1 MIEKKKTLL
10 TIGLAFTACFLFA
23 QEGSIDEMRNSTQ
36 AVLLASIDRENA
48 SILQQLDSVKFVNAG
63 EKDVEGIIFDIEDV
77 AVVRKLSS
85 LTREVPLDYNQ
96 HVRKYIDLY
105 NSKNYSG
112 HMSRMLGLA
121 QYYFP
126 LYERILAEV
135 GVPKEIKY
143 LSIIESALNPHDV
156 SRVGATGPWQFMY
169 GTAKIYDLTM
179 DNYVD
184 ERKDPIAS
192 SYAAAKYMK
201 EAYAEFGD
209 WLLAI
214 ASYNCGKGGVKRAIL
229 RSGKIQPSFWEIA
242 PFLPK
247 ETRNYV
253 PAYIAMTYTLGYAQ
267 DHGIEAKDSEMALN
281 TQILEIDKFISIH
294 EVAKAINVPEE
305 SLKLLNPAYKKGIVN
320 GSDDI
325 HRRLIIP
332 ALAADID
339 KEQLYL
345 ALNTAVEKTAEVIA
359 LENDDVRVAD
369 KRVALTNKHRVRRGE
384 TLAIIAKKYDVSVQN
399 LKAWNNVKG
408 SSVRTGTSLVVSS
421 SGVNNRLAQRTNE
434 RVHKKSNFSMYTVKK
449 GDTLSEIASKKGVSL
464 SRLKADN
471 NLSHSKLKPGMK
483 LKINKG

>member
-1 MIEKKKTLL
+1 MIEKKRTLF
-10 TIGLAFTACFLFA
+10 TIGLAITTYCLCA
-23 QEGSIDEMRNSTQ
+23 QERSIDEMRNSTQ
-36 AVLLASIDRENA
+36 AIMSASIDRENA
-48 SILQQLDSVKFVNAG
+48 SILQQLDSIKFVNIG
-63 EKDVEGIIFDIEDV
+63 EKDAQSIVFDIEDV
-77 AVVRKLSS
+77 NVVRKLNS
-85 LTREVPLDYNQ
+85 LEREVPLDYNQ

-169 GTAKIYDLTM
+169 GTAKIYNLTM
-179 DNYVD
+179 DTYVD

-229 RSGKIQPSFWEIA
+229 RSGKIQPTFWEVA
-242 PFLPK
+242 PYLPK
-247 ETRNYV
+247 ETRNYI

-267 DHGIEAKDSEMALN
+267 EHGIEAQESEIALN
-281 TQILEIDKFISIH
+281 TQVLEVDKFISIA
-294 EVAKAINVPEE
+294 EVAKAINVSEE
-305 SLKLLNPAYKKGIVN
+305 SLKLLNPAYKKGVVN
-320 GSDDI
+320 GSDEI

-332 ALAADID
+332 ALGDGINKD
-339 KEQLYL
+339 QLYI
-345 ALNTAVEKTAEVIA
+345 ALNTTVEAPVQSIAAV
-359 LENDDVRVAD
+359 DAD
-369 KRVALTNKHRVRRGE
+369 IRKNSKGSAQPSRHQVRRGE
-384 TLAIIAKKYDVSVQN
+384 TLAIIARKYDVSVQN
-399 LKAWNNVKG
+399 LKAWNNVSG
-408 SSVRTGTSLVVSS
+408 SSVKAGTSLVVNSNGINS
-421 SGVNNRLAQRTNE
+421 RLAQKATASSS
-434 RVHKKSNFSMYTVKK
+434 KKSTVLVYTVKK
-449 GDTLSEIASKKGVSL
+449 GDTLSEIANNKGVSL
-464 SRLKADN
+464 SKLKADN
-471 NLSHSKLKPGMK
+471 NLSHTKLKPGMK

>member
-1 MIEKKKTLL
+1 MIERKKTLL
-10 TIGLAFTACFLFA
+10 AISFALSTFCLFA
-23 QEGSIDEMRNSTQ
+23 QESSIDEMRNSTQ
-36 AVLLASIDRENA
+36 AIILASLDREKA
-48 SILQQLDSVKFVNAG
+48 AILQQLDSIKFVNAG
-63 EKDVEGIIFDIEDV
+63 EQDVDGVVFDIDDV
-77 AVVRKLSS
+77 HVVRKLNA
-85 LTREVPLDYNQ
+85 LAREVPLDYNQ
-96 HVRKYIDLY
+96 YVRKYIDLY
-105 NSKNYSG
+105 SSKNYAG

-126 LYERILAEV
+126 LYERILSEV

-169 GTAKIYDLTM
+169 GTAKMYDLTM

-229 RSGKIQPSFWEIA
+229 RSGKIQPSFWEVA

-247 ETRNYV
+247 ETRNYI

-267 DHGIEAKDSEMALN
+267 DNGIEAKESDLALN
-281 TQILEIDKFISIH
+281 TQVLEIDKFVSIS
-294 EVAKAINVPEE
+294 EVAKAIDVSEE

-320 GSDDI
+320 GSDES

-332 ALAADID
+332 ELIEDINR
-339 KEQLYL
+339 EQLYL
-345 ALNTAVEKTAEVIA
+345 ALNTAVEKPIQIVETA
-359 LENDDVRVAD
+359 NDDIRVSGQLSAAKKHQVR
-369 KRVALTNKHRVRRGE
+369 KGE
-384 TLAIIAKKYDVSVQN
+384 NLAFIAKKYNVSVQN
-399 LKAWNNVKG
+399 LKAWNNLKNSNVRVG
-408 SSVRTGTSLVVSS
+408 SSLLVKSG
-421 SGVNNRLAQRTNE
+421 GVNNRLAQKTNASSA
-434 RVHKKSNFSMYTVKK
+434 KKSNFSVYTVKK
-449 GDTLSEIASKKGVSL
+449 GDTLSGIASNKGISL
-464 SRLKADN
+464 LKLKADN
-471 NLSHSKLKPGMK
+471 NLSHSRLKPGMK

>member
-1 MIEKKKTLL
+1 MIESKKTLL
-10 TIGLAFTACFLFA
+10 TIGLAFTTCCLFA
-23 QEGSIDEMRNSTQ
+23 QEKSIEEMRNSTQ
-36 AVLLASIDRENA
+36 AIMLASIDRENA
-48 SILQQLDSVKFVNAG
+48 SILQQLDSIKFVNAG
-63 EKDVEGIIFDIEDV
+63 EKEVEGILFDIEDV
-77 AVVRKLSS
+77 TVVRKLNS
-85 LTREVPLDYNQ
+85 LEREVPLDYNQ

-105 NSKNYSG
+105 NSKNYAG

-169 GTAKIYDLTM
+169 GTAKIYNLTM

-229 RSGKIQPSFWEIA
+229 RSGKIQPSFWEVA

-247 ETRNYV
+247 ETRNYI

-267 DHGIEAKDSEMALN
+267 DHGIEAKDGDIALN
-281 TQILEIDKFISIH
+281 TQVLEIDKFISIA
-294 EVAKAINVPEE
+294 EVAKAINVSEE
-305 SLKLLNPAYKKGIVN
+305 SLKVLNPAYKKGIVN
-320 GSDDI
+320 GSDEI

-332 ALAADID
+332 ALAADMNKD
-339 KEQLYL
+339 QLYL
-345 ALNTAVEKTAEVIA
+345 ALNTAVETPSQVMA
-359 LENDDVRVAD
+359 LANDDVRVSN
-369 KRVALTNKHRVRRGE
+369 KRSAQASTHRVRRGE
-384 TLAIIAKKYDVSVQN
+384 TLAVIAKKYDVSVQN

-408 SSVRTGTSLVVSS
+408 SSVKTGASLIVSS
-421 SGVNNRLAQRTNE
+421 SGVNTRLAQKTSAETQR
-434 RVHKKSNFSMYTVKK
+434 KSNFAFYTVKK
-449 GDTLSEIASKKGVSL
+449 GDTLSEIANNKGVSL
-464 SRLKADN
+464 SKLKADN
-471 NLSHSKLKPGMK
+471 NLSHSRLKPGMK
-483 LKINKG
+483 LKINRG

>member
-1 MIEKKKTLL
+1 MIEKKKILF
-10 TIGLAFTACFLFA
+10 TIGFAFATCCLFA
-23 QEGSIDEMRNSTQ
+23 QESSIDEMRNSTQ
-36 AVLLASIDRENA
+36 AIFAASIDRENA
-48 SILQQLDSVKFVNAG
+48 SILQQLDSIKFVNAG
-63 EKDVEGIIFDIEDV
+63 EKDPLSIVFDIEDV
-77 AVVRKLSS
+77 NVVRKLSS
-85 LTREVPLDYNQ
+85 LEREVPLDYNQ

-169 GTAKIYDLTM
+169 GTAKIYNLTM

-201 EAYAEFGD
+201 EAYTEFGD

-214 ASYNCGKGGVKRAIL
+214 ASYNCGKGGIKRAIL

-242 PFLPK
+242 AFLPK
-247 ETRNYV
+247 ETRNYI

-267 DHGIEAKDSEMALN
+267 EHGIEAKESEIVLN
-281 TQILEIDKFISIH
+281 TQVLEVDKFISIA
-294 EVAKAINVPEE
+294 EVAKAINVSEE
-305 SLKLLNPAYKKGIVN
+305 SLKVLNPAYKKGIVN
-320 GSDDI
+320 GSNEI

-332 ALAADID
+332 ALGEGINKD
-339 KEQLYL
+339 QLYL
-345 ALNTAVEKTAEVIA
+345 ALNTAVETPTQIIA
-359 LENDDVRVAD
+359 AVNDDVRVNS
-369 KRVALTNKHRVRRGE
+369 KRTAQTSRHQVSRGE
-384 TLAIIAKKYDVSVQN
+384 TLAVIAKKYDVSIQN
-399 LKAWNNVKG
+399 LKAWNNLSG
-408 SSVRTGTSLVVSS
+408 SSVKAGTSLVVNSNGINS
-421 SGVNNRLAQRTNE
+421 RLAQKVNTS
-434 RVHKKSNFSMYTVKK
+434 VSKKSNNLVYTVKK
-449 GDTLSEIASKKGVSL
+449 GDTLSEIANNKGVSL
-464 SRLKADN
+464 SKLKADN
-471 NLSHSKLKPGMK
+471 NLSHTRLKPGMK

>member
-332 ALAADID
+332 ALADDID

>member
-1 MIEKKKTLL
+1 MIERKKTLL
-10 TIGLAFTACFLFA
+10 AISFALSTFCLFA
-23 QEGSIDEMRNSTQ
+23 QESSIDEMRNSTQ
-36 AVLLASIDRENA
+36 AIILASLDREKA
-48 SILQQLDSVKFVNAG
+48 AILQQLDSIKFVNAG
-63 EKDVEGIIFDIEDV
+63 EQDVEGVVFDIDDV
-77 AVVRKLSS
+77 HVVRKLNA
-85 LTREVPLDYNQ
+85 LAREVPLDYNQ
-96 HVRKYIDLY
+96 YVRKYIDLY
-105 NSKNYSG
+105 SSKNYAG

-126 LYERILAEV
+126 LYERILSEV

-169 GTAKIYDLTM
+169 GTAKMYDLTM

-229 RSGKIQPSFWEIA
+229 RSGKIQPSFWEVA

-247 ETRNYV
+247 ETRNYI

-267 DHGIEAKDSEMALN
+267 DNGIEAKESDLALN
-281 TQILEIDKFISIH
+281 TQVLEIDKFVSIS
-294 EVAKAINVPEE
+294 EVAKAIDVSEE

-320 GSDDI
+320 GSDES

-332 ALAADID
+332 ELIEDINR
-339 KEQLYL
+339 EQLYL
-345 ALNTAVEKTAEVIA
+345 ALNTAVEKPIQIVETA
-359 LENDDVRVAD
+359 NDDIRVSGQLSAAKKHQVR
-369 KRVALTNKHRVRRGE
+369 KGE
-384 TLAIIAKKYDVSVQN
+384 NLAFIAKKYNVSVQN
-399 LKAWNNVKG
+399 LKAWNNLKN
-408 SSVRTGTSLVVSS
+408 SNVRVG
-421 SGVNNRLAQRTNE
+421 
-434 RVHKKSNFSMYTVKK
+434 FF
-449 GDTLSEIASKKGVSL
+449 IARQKRWCKQ
-464 SRLKADN
+464 
-471 NLSHSKLKPGMK
+471 
-483 LKINKG
+483 

>member
-1 MIEKKKTLL
+1 MIEKKRTLF
-10 TIGLAFTACFLFA
+10 TIGFAFTTCCLFA
-23 QEGSIDEMRNSTQ
+23 QERSIDEMRNSTQ
-36 AVLLASIDRENA
+36 AIMSASIDRENA
-48 SILQQLDSVKFVNAG
+48 SILQQLDSIKFVHVG
-63 EKDVEGIIFDIEDV
+63 EKEAQSIVFDIEDV
-77 AVVRKLSS
+77 NVVRKLNS
-85 LTREVPLDYNQ
+85 LEREVPLDYNQ

-169 GTAKIYDLTM
+169 GTAKIYNLTM
-179 DNYVD
+179 DTYVD

-229 RSGKIQPSFWEIA
+229 RSGKIQPTFWEVA

-247 ETRNYV
+247 ETRNYI

-267 DHGIEAKDSEMALN
+267 EHGIEAKESEMALN
-281 TQILEIDKFISIH
+281 TQILEIDKFISIA
-294 EVAKAINVPEE
+294 EVAKAINVTEE
-305 SLKLLNPAYKKGIVN
+305 SLKLLNPAYKKGVVN
-320 GSDDI
+320 GSDEI
-325 HRRLIIP
+325 RRRLIIP
-332 ALAADID
+332 ALGEGINKD
-339 KEQLYL
+339 QLYL
-345 ALNTAVEKTAEVIA
+345 ALNTTVEIPNQVIA
-359 LENDDVRVAD
+359 VVEDDIR
-369 KRVALTNKHRVRRGE
+369 RGSKHTAQPSRHQVSRGE
-384 TLAIIAKKYDVSVQN
+384 TLAMIAKKYDVSVQN
-399 LKAWNNVKG
+399 LKAWNKVSG
-408 SSVRTGTSLVVSS
+408 SSLKAGTSLVVNSNGINS
-421 SGVNNRLAQRTNE
+421 RLAQKVNTSAS
-434 RVHKKSNFSMYTVKK
+434 KKSTILVYTVKK
-449 GDTLSEIASKKGVSL
+449 GDTLSDIANNKGVSL
-464 SRLKADN
+464 SKLKADN
-471 NLSHSKLKPGMK
+471 NLSHTRLKPGMK
-483 LKINKG
+483 LQINKR